1 MSIAFT
7 NLTTD
12 FNQHSVMQI
21 ISLAVVVF
29 VASVANAEGTAAA
42 GTAAAP
48 KPPVSITS
56 PLTGTTYTA
65 GQKAILSWV
74 SPTVDSI
81 SQIVLAQGQSTALQ
95 PVTTIATNVTTSS
108 GSYTWDI
115 PANLPPA
122 NNCKLQSQ
130 E

>member
-1 MSIAFT
+1 MSIVLT
-7 NLTTD
+7 NLTTL
-12 FNQHSVMQI
+12 FNQHSIMQI
-21 ISLAVVVF
+21 FSFAVVVF
-29 VASVANAEGTAAA
+29 VASVANAEV
-42 GTAAAP
+42 TAAAP

-74 SPTVDSI
+74 SPAVDSI

-130 E
+130 G

>member
-1 MSIAFT
+1 MYKKVGFLATTILTIPFLSPSII
-7 NLTTD
+7 
-12 FNQHSVMQI
+12 MQI
-21 ISLAVVVF
+21 VSFAVLAF
-29 VASVANAEGTAAA
+29 AASIVSAQAPGTS
-42 GTAAAP
+42 

-74 SPTVDSI
+74 SPSVDAI
-81 SQIVLAQGQSTALQ
+81 PQIVLAQGQSTALQ
-95 PVTTIATNVTTSS
+95 PVTTIATNVSTSG

-115 PANLPPA
+115 PADFPPA
-122 NNCKLQSQ
+122 NNC

>member
-1 MSIAFT
+1 MSIVFT
-7 NLTTD
+7 NLTIH
-12 FNQHSVMQI
+12 FNQHSIMQI

-29 VASVANAEGTAAA
+29 VASVANAD

-115 PANLPPA
+115 PANIPPA
-122 NNCKLQSQ
+122 NNCKLQS
-130 E
+130 